1 MFGDP
6 AKLDHSLRHRIT
18 QSEAAPF
25 VNPKLIR

>member
-6 AKLDHSLRHRIT
+6 AKPAHSFRYRIT